1 MPAKLCLKE
10 AETMAFAI
18 ISKWGQKGIRLIL
31 DLKYQR
37 PLLHLPTQGN
47 PKAPETGKGGEVYLP
62 KHNACYEVKK
72 PKCVHDIPQ
81 ISKIIHPIHVPLQ
94 HRKGQRERASAAG
107 KHQLVPDFFF
117 KCSYIF
123 FEPTVCTPS
132 YPVIF
137 QGDWKVGCMLT
148 VLLCMCC

>member
-10 AETMAFAI
+10 AKTMAFAI
-18 ISKWGQKGIRLIL
+18 ISKWGQKGNRFIL

-47 PKAPETGKGGEVYLP
+47 PKAPETRKGGEVYLP
-62 KHNACYEVKK
+62 KYNACYEVKK

-81 ISKIIHPIHVPLQ
+81 VSKIIHPIHVPLQ
-94 HRKGQRERASAAG
+94 HRKGQRERASASG

-117 KCSYIF
+117 KCSHVF
-123 FEPTVCTPS
+123 FFFPGSFLSQQYAPPHT
-132 YPVIF
+132 
-137 QGDWKVGCMLT
+137 L
-148 VLLCMCC
+148 